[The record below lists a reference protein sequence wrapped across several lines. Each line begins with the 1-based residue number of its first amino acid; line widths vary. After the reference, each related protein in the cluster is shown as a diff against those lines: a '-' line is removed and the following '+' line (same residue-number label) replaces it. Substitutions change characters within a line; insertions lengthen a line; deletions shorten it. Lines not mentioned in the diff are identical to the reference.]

1 MPVNIKLII
10 PIIVVIVVVIAA
22 VLLLMPKESGLVEET
37 TPTEQTETTPTSLI
51 TTPTQQEEKLYEI
64 FERSIKA
71 TLKKTEPGEPGDYKL
86 EIQYD
91 AVKYK
96 PEIVVTITKITIS
109 DIYRSITKEKT
120 ENAILGTTSKPR
132 LCTIYL
138 TEEEYNRL
146 FAEMEVVMVVFH
158 VRVGDRTETV
168 EYMVTVS
175 MPGSPTTTRPGE
187 IPVW

>member
-10 PIIVVIVVVIAA
+10 PIIVVIVVVVAA

-37 TPTEQTETTPTSLI
+37 TPIEQTETTPTSPI
-51 TTPTQQEEKLYEI
+51 TTPAQQEEKLYEI

-86 EIQYD
+86 EIRYD
-91 AVKYK
+91 AVRYRGD
-96 PEIVVTITKITIS
+96 ISVIITKITIS
-109 DIYRSITKEKT
+109 DIYESITKEKT
-120 ENAILGTTSKPR
+120 ENALLATTSRPH

-146 FAEMEVVMVVFH
+146 FAEMEVITVVFH

-168 EYMVTVS
+168 KYYVRVQ
-175 MPGSPTTTRPGE
+175 MPGVPTTTRPGE